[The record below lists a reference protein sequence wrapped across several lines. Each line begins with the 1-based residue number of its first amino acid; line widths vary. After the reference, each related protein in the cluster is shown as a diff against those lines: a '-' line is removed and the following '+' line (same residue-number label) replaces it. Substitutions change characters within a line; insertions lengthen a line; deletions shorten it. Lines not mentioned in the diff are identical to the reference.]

1 MTYTSLLYG
10 NGPGFKNPLRTENL
24 TDKITSYFLT
34 FFFISNVSFAN
45 NILVDKNY
53 VQESAVYL
61 TDETHGKEFFFF
73 VFEKIIFLS
82 WIKGGEDVSI
92 YAKGPLSY
100 LFDGYKILKSK
111 LYALKNFKFVNLEHL
126 NKVISLM

>member
-1 MTYTSLLYG
+1 M
-10 NGPGFKNPLRTENL
+10 
-24 TDKITSYFLT
+24 
-34 FFFISNVSFAN
+34 
-45 NILVDKNY
+45 DKNY

-73 VFEKIIFLS
+73 FFFFKKIIFLS

-100 LFDGYKILKSK
+100 LFDGYKILKFK
-111 LYALKNFKFVNLEHL
+111 FYALKNIKFANLEHL
-126 NKVISLM
+126 NKVILLM